1 MTVGIGEKIFS
12 RFGSSEISGSQLSYY
27 QDRLSGLYASI
38 SSHEIAGQYLSAHN
52 VSFLGDG
59 LVEQRKVGVFN
70 LNPVDF
76 CRLFMV
82 FNNAGAYEHTK
93 TWSKRYG
100 QRKSL
105 EAPLGVYVISF
116 VRGLTTKDVRVGIF
130 KASPFDFFG
139 ESLYMDHLKFDENFS
154 RQLIGT
160 IAISLSLLTA
170 FRVGI
175 KSVRLFA
182 AGGYDRFRHT
192 QPKSGYCGYRVCP
205 KFGFDAPLFREKMRD
220 PRFKGCKKVSDVV
233 RQDPGLWDEFGFE
246 RMMEFDMRPDSHS
259 WNTLIAYLHSKNL

>member
-1 MTVGIGEKIFS
+1 
-12 RFGSSEISGSQLSYY
+12 
-27 QDRLSGLYASI
+27 
-38 SSHEIAGQYLSAHN
+38 
-52 VSFLGDG
+52 
-59 LVEQRKVGVFN
+59 
-70 LNPVDF
+70 
-76 CRLFMV
+76 MV

-182 AGGYDRFRHT
+182 AGG
-192 QPKSGYCGYRVCP
+192 V
-205 KFGFDAPLFREKMRD
+205 
-220 PRFKGCKKVSDVV
+220 
-233 RQDPGLWDEFGFE
+233 
-246 RMMEFDMRPDSHS
+246 
-259 WNTLIAYLHSKNL
+259 